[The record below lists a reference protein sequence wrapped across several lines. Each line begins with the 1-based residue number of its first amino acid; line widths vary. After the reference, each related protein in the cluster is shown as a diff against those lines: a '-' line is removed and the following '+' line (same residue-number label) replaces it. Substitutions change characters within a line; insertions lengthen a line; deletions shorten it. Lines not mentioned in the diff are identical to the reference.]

1 MDEKLDHL
9 KGRMKEKAGWL
20 TDDRGLER
28 AGKRDQVTSD
38 AEKTVDDASDVVKRG
53 VDHVSD
59 PARTKE

>member
-9 KGRMKEKAGWL
+9 KGRIKEKAGWV

-28 AGKRDQVTSD
+28 AGKRDQLPSD
-38 AEKTVDDASDVVKRG
+38 AENTVDDARGAAKRE